1 MWNGRRIVESPE
13 SGIRRDAPSCV
24 QLRIVLPCRLQV
36 WYIVKN
42 DRSFHSFT
50 GGKNSGQKKK
60 EKKQKT
66 KTLQKLRWKPMSIM
80 TVRVG
85 HTCLCRVV
93 SQWDIIRPINVGLFN
108 TSEQN
113 QCLNWKLLPGAVGS
127 WQFWLVPNCT
137 PSSGTNLQP
146 TWFV

>member
-1 MWNGRRIVESPE
+1 MWNGRRIVESPA

-36 WYIVKN
+36 WFTVKN
-42 DRSFHSFT
+42 DRSFHSLT
-50 GGKNSGQKKK
+50 GGEKQRTKEKRKKK
-60 EKKQKT
+60 KCSKS
-66 KTLQKLRWKPMSIM
+66 LRWKPRSIV

-93 SQWDIIRPINVGLFN
+93 SQWDIIRPINVGFFN
-108 TSEQN
+108 TTEQD
-113 QCLNWKLLPGAVGS
+113 QCLNWKLLPGPVGS

-137 PSSGTNLQP
+137 QSSGTNLQP

>member
-1 MWNGRRIVESPE
+1 MSNGRRIVESPE

-24 QLRIVLPCRLQV
+24 QSRIVLPCHLWV
-36 WYIVKN
+36 WFTVKN
-42 DRSFHSFT
+42 DGSFHSFT
-50 GGKNSGQKKK
+50 GGKSSGQKKK
-60 EKKQKT
+60 EKKPTHSKS
-66 KTLQKLRWKPMSIM
+66 LRSKLKSIV

-85 HTCLCRVV
+85 HTCLCRVI

-108 TSEQN
+108 TPEQN